1 VCEGFGDDLFD
12 AVLLF
17 GFRQGG
23 LPFVGGKGHSGGT
36 TLMQKTL
43 TTLNQEVQKRS

>member
-1 VCEGFGDDLFD
+1 MCEGFGDDLFD

-23 LPFVGGKGHSGGT
+23 LLSVVGKGHSGGKT
-36 TLMQKTL
+36 PIQKTL
-43 TTLNQEVQKRS
+43 TNVDQEVQKQS